1 MLKVFFIFITISTSL
16 ASNCANDLNSFRKIM
31 GNESFPL
38 LWRETTAD
46 DGKPLIVKISEEK
59 GKLFLQF
66 VKTKEGPWAEGTAD
80 ICKDKEIVASISKD
94 QIRLGKAAHW
104 VLKMSMKGG
113 AKFTL
118 KMLSNGVLKISTF
131 GWSGEFVP
139 EKTL

>member
-1 MLKVFFIFITISTSL
+1 MNLLFLMIFSSQVL
-16 ASNCANDLNSFRKIM
+16 AFECASDLSSFRKIM
-31 GNESFPL
+31 GDESFPL

-66 VKTKEGPWAEGTAD
+66 VKTKEGPWAEGTSD
-80 ICKDKEIVASISKD
+80 ICRDQEIVASISKD
-94 QIRLGKAAHW
+94 QIRLGKAAPW
-104 VLKMSMKGG
+104 ILRMSMKSG
-113 AKFTL
+113 AKFKL
-118 KMLSNGVLKISTF
+118 RKIKKYLLEISTF

>member
-1 MLKVFFIFITISTSL
+1 MKYLFLFLVL
-16 ASNCANDLNSFRKIM
+16 SNLHAATCARDLSSFRKIM

-46 DGKPLIVKISEEK
+46 DGKPLIVKISEEN

-80 ICKDKEIVASISKD
+80 ICKDKDIVASISKE

-113 AKFTL
+113 AMFTL
-118 KMLSNGVLKISTF
+118 KMIKDNVLKISTF

>member
-1 MLKVFFIFITISTSL
+1 MKFLILFLFISNLHAATCASDLST
-16 ASNCANDLNSFRKIM
+16 FRKIM

-80 ICKDKEIVASISKD
+80 ICKDKDIVASISKE

-118 KMLSNGVLKISTF
+118 KMIKDDVLKISTF

>member
-1 MLKVFFIFITISTSL
+1 MILPFLLFISLVHASTCATDIS
-16 ASNCANDLNSFRKIM
+16 SFRKIM
-31 GNESFPL
+31 GNDSFPL

-66 VKTKEGPWAEGTAD
+66 VKSKEGLWAEGTAD
-80 ICKDKEIVASISKD
+80 ICKNEEIIASISKE

-104 VLKMSMKGG
+104 ILKMSMKGG
-113 AKFTL
+113 AKFKLNMITD
-118 KMLSNGVLKISTF
+118 NVLKISTF

-139 EKTL
+139 TSLSD